1 MIQPDIA
8 YRNNRLKPQ
17 ARLMEFVD
25 HAFTDDFS
33 KNESVVRLQLNR
45 TLADAALFAIT
56 PESPIAEQLF
66 DSPSVDEIAGKFE
79 SLANDSSDSSDS
91 DSKREES
98 KRRAGAKKVH
108 KMDFS
113 SVGGQEDINRTY
125 EVVQSGVS
133 GVYWRLNVHSEKA
146 VDQQSRITEIQKFAR
161 RLPRGSSLELED
173 PRTLFSRAYF
183 AGRLKQQAADYGR
196 SSALSD
202 SMRRTTNEKRTGNS
216 KTIPAYKQRKPYG
229 FQFTYA
235 EEIEASMMEAASK
248 VGIPKTK
255 DGQLTI
261 RPYESFNLNQLDDAL
276 HRDKRGATATGVLQ
290 STMLFGDHQTAS
302 SLHLEDYCLGSMN
315 LALPNSAPKVWLCV
329 GWSQREKLTAALQ
342 KAYEKLKESKDRTLG
357 SCRTTLGHN
366 ELVTT
371 ACTHPE
377 AHKAAMIDI
386 ELLQEAGI
394 EYTVV
399 VQQPMQLVITAPGT
413 FHQVAN
419 FGVTC
424 CEAVNW
430 GLPFGW
436 PVDGYSMCECKIM
449 VNRNAFAFFRRLAAR
464 IKHQIPL
471 PTDPE
476 DEAKQRRNRKR
487 KGSKS
492 VISVKKLRRG
502 SPRRVEAPTD
512 EEQTD
517 ENEDPELPSSGQ
529 QAVQQI
535 GPNEVPPARGK
546 KKQALKAAAYRKTYD
561 EKTNRP
567 EKRTNS
573 FEKKIE
579 GASSK
584 VCALL
589 RALWAMHKAYWA
601 IFDNNGEILDRVRY
615 SRAPGIYSGE
625 PILKLKTDKEFK
637 EYICRLAEE
646 MLKGP
651 YRAERT
657 DRRFKAWLKDQARQP
672 IETQMTCAYVWI
684 LERIRDHW
692 PDPSDDRCKDAPKEE
707 EPNDPKTSDEEVD
720 AEQVARREL
729 RRAKKD
735 GPKRIKKKARVKNKS
750 IPSAPTLTWGY
761 SKFSCAFED
770 FLTWLAATPVA
781 LDGERAEWDIKE
793 REDYHPDSEYDEWE
807 DPEEAPAAKKPAF
820 KETKSAKKPIS
831 NRTTDEE
838 QLDLM
843 PSTSAAIGPT
853 ARTRTVGERKTAW
866 STKGRFKFEA
876 DGTTTRQ
883 RKSEQMGAATAVEEA
898 ESDE

>member
-1 MIQPDIA
+1 MPPFLQSHQS
-8 YRNNRLKPQ
+8 PQ
-17 ARLMEFVD
+17 
-25 HAFTDDFS
+25 
-33 KNESVVRLQLNR
+33 
-45 TLADAALFAIT
+45 
-56 PESPIAEQLF
+56 SPNGYSL
-66 DSPSVDEIAGKFE
+66 PSVDEIAGKFE
-79 SLANDSSDSSDS
+79 SLANVSSDSSDS
-91 DSKREES
+91 DSKRQES
-98 KRRAGAKKVH
+98 VRRAGAKKVH

-161 RLPRGSSLELED
+161 RLPSGSSLELED

-183 AGRLKQQAADYGR
+183 AGRRQQQAAEHGR
-196 SSALSD
+196 FSALSD

-255 DGQLTI
+255 DGQLII
-261 RPYESFNLNQLDDAL
+261 RPYESFNLNQLDDTL

-329 GWSQREKLTAALQ
+329 GWSQREKLTAALR

-357 SCRTTLGHN
+357 SCRTTLAHN

-399 VQQPMQLVITAPGT
+399 VHQPMQLVITAPGT

-419 FGVTC
+419 FGVAC

-436 PVDGYSMCECKIM
+436 PVDGYSMCEGKIM

-487 KGSKS
+487 KGAQSAG
-492 VISVKKLRRG
+492 VTKKLRRG
-502 SPRRVEAPTD
+502 SPRRAQVPTD
-512 EEQTD
+512 KERTD
-517 ENEDPELPSSGQ
+517 GNENPQLSSSDQ
-529 QAVQQI
+529 QSVQGA
-535 GPNEVPPARGK
+535 GPDGASRARGK
-546 KKQALKAAAYRKTYD
+546 KKQASKAVAAAYRKTYE
-561 EKTNRP
+561 EKTSRS
-567 EKRTNS
+567 KMRTES

-672 IETQMTCAYVWI
+672 IETQMTRAYVWI

-692 PDPSDDRCKDAPKEE
+692 PDPSDDRCKDAPKKK
-707 EPNDPKTSDEEVD
+707 EPNDLTTSDEEAN
-720 AEQVARREL
+720 AERAATWNL
-729 RRAKKD
+729 RRTKKNER
-735 GPKRIKKKARVKNKS
+735 KRRKKKARTKNKP
-750 IPSAPTLTWGY
+750 IPPTPTLTWGY
-761 SKFSCAFED
+761 SKFSCALED

-781 LDGERAEWDIKE
+781 LDGGRVEWDIKE
-793 REDYHPDSEYDEWE
+793 REDLHADSEYDEWE
-807 DPEEAPAAKKPAF
+807 DPEEAPAAKKPAL
-820 KETKSAKKPIS
+820 KETKSAKKTTPCW
-831 NRTTDEE
+831 TTDEE
-838 QLDLM
+838 ELGLVA
-843 PSTSAAIGPT
+843 STSTAMGLMAR
-853 ARTRTVGERKTAW
+853 ARTAGERKTTW
-866 STKGRFKFEA
+866 STNCRFKGEA
-876 DGTTTRQ
+876 NGTILRE

-898 ESDE
+898 QSDE